1 MESDK
6 LFVNTIRKLSLDIV
20 ENAGT
25 GHLGISL
32 GAAPIAYELFKNHLN
47 VDPQNTEWFNRDRF
61 VLSAGHGTPL
71 LYSVMNLFGYDI
83 TIDDLKKFRKLG
95 SITPGH
101 PEVHVTNGVD
111 ATTGPLGQG
120 FAMAVGMAIAEKHLG
135 SKFNK
140 EDIKIVDHYT
150 YVLCGDGDLMEGVA
164 MEASSIA
171 GSLGL
176 EKLIVLHDSN
186 KVCSDGFVKDSTID
200 NYQEKFLS
208 MGWDY
213 YFVPDGED
221 TRSIGEAIELAKKS
235 NKPSYIEISTI
246 IGRGSS
252 LQGTNAIH
260 SDPVG
265 KEEALKIKENIG
277 WSYDQDFYIPDE
289 IKIITEEYKAE
300 SKKKSEEWNDV
311 LQNYKQKYPQE
322 YKKLFEIEGLEKEIS
337 LEGMDKFTDDIATR
351 AASGKALN
359 FINERLENLVGGSA
373 DLATSNKV
381 VFEKS
386 SFMTH
391 DDLTGNNI
399 SFGIRE
405 FSMAAIVNGLT
416 LHGGVRGFCATFLV
430 FSDYMRSAIRH
441 ASIMKINPIF
451 IFTHDSIIV
460 GPDGPTHQPIEQLQS
475 LRAMPDIDVIR
486 PCDGNE
492 TINAWEYAIKNVRPT
507 VIVLGRQNV
516 PTLNNTSY
524 EKFIKGAYI
533 IDDSADY
540 QATIIATGSEV
551 SLALGAKEEL
561 NKKGLKLR
569 IVNMPSWELFERE
582 DKAYQDSVVDRT
594 KPVISIEASSGFGW
608 ERYTG
613 KTENIICINEFGES
627 GNGNDLYQA
636 RGFNAI
642 DISDKIIEILSKEKR

>member
-1 MESDK
+1 MELDK
-6 LFVNTIRKLSLDIV
+6 LFVKTIRKLSLDIV

-47 VDPQNTEWFNRDRF
+47 IDPQNTAWFNRDRF

-140 EDIKIVDHYT
+140 DDIKIVDHYT
-150 YVLCGDGDLMEGVA
+150 YVLCGDGDLMEGVS
-164 MEASSIA
+164 MEASSVA

-176 EKLIVLHDSN
+176 EKLVVLHDSN

-200 NYQEKFLS
+200 NYQEKFSS
-208 MGWDY
+208 MGWDC

-221 TRSIGEAIELAKKS
+221 IESIGKAIELAKKS

-277 WSYDQDFYIPDE
+277 WNYDQNFFVPDE
-289 IKIITEEYKAE
+289 IKTFVESYKEE
-300 SKKKSEEWNDV
+300 SKKKSDAWNKV
-311 LQNYKQKYPQE
+311 LQNYKEKYPQD
-322 YKKLFEIEGLEKEIS
+322 YKKLFEIEELENDLS
-337 LEGMDKFTDDIATR
+337 LDCMERFTDAIATR

-359 FINERLENLVGGSA
+359 FINEKLENLVGGSA

-386 SFMTH
+386 SFMSH
-391 DDLTGNNI
+391 DDMTGNNI
-399 SFGIRE
+399 AFGIRE

-460 GPDGPTHQPIEQLQS
+460 GPDGPTHQPVEQLQS

-492 TINAWEYAIKNVRPT
+492 TINAWEYAIKNKRPT
-507 VIVLGRQNV
+507 IIVLGRQNV
-516 PTLNNTSY
+516 PIIADGNY
-524 EKFIKGAYI
+524 EKFVKGAYV
-533 IDDSADY
+533 IDDSDDY
-540 QATIIATGSEV
+540 HATIIATGSEV
-551 SLALGAKEEL
+551 SLALKAKEVLEE
-561 NKKGLKLR
+561 KGIRLR

-582 DKAYQDSVVDRT
+582 DRTYQDSVIDRK

-613 KTENIICINEFGES
+613 KTENVICVNDFGES
-627 GNGNDLYQA
+627 GNGQDLYEA
-636 RGFNAI
+636 RGFNVK
-642 DISDKIIEILSKEKR
+642 DIVARITEILS